1 LPRIDA
7 PEAIP
12 EDVFDASRMQ
22 YSNQKT
28 TLEFTASRSPL
39 IWKDESSAPAE
50 MRLGPTAIL
59 IRPLGPGISREEAA
73 AIVGLIA
80 TELRDRRTPPKRL
93 LVDLSTVSIPS
104 SMAIGLLLE
113 LARLAEERG
122 SVPHLHA
129 PRKMLEVL
137 RMLQLDGR
145 YTMVVSERR
154 LAELLR

>member
-1 LPRIDA
+1 
-7 PEAIP
+7 
-12 EDVFDASRMQ
+12 MQ

-28 TLEFTASRSPL
+28 TLEFITSNRPSIRQDQPRT
-39 IWKDESSAPAE
+39 PAE
-50 MRLGPTAIL
+50 MRLGPNAIL
-59 IRPLGPGISREEAA
+59 VRPIGPGIEREEAA
-73 AIVGLIA
+73 AIVGLVA
-80 TELRDRRTPPKRL
+80 TEFRDRKTPPKRL
-93 LVDLSTVSIPS
+93 LVDLSTVSVPS

-113 LARLAEERG
+113 LARVAEEQG
-122 SVPHLHA
+122 SVPHLYA